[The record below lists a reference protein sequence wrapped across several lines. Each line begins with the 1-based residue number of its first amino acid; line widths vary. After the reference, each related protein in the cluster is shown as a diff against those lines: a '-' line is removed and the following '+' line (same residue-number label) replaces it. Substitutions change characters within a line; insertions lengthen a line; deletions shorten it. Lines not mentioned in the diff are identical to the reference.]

1 MAGEYADLEFG
12 LVYDSEQDA
21 FDVSLRYTGVDTV
34 DWPEHPPDLLRI
46 DLPALAD
53 LVDDDDAYAEALTR
67 MVFGNS
73 EIARFYEKA
82 MAAAHTAAVHVRLHV
97 DGPSRFH
104 SVRWELLRDPVS
116 NHPIA
121 TNSTVLFSRYLS
133 SADWRPIPVRKASE
147 QVALVVVA
155 APNDVGEYAPGGRD
169 LAPVNLT
176 AELDRA
182 RDALKGYRAEFIG
195 GNGTATLAA
204 ITARL
209 RDRDDPIDV
218 LYLVAHGALT
228 EDVPLLFLEAAD
240 GKADPVDARRLVE
253 SFQHLETKPML
264 AVLMSCRSAGTGT
277 ASDDGGALAGL
288 GPRLAGA
295 GIAAVIAMQGDV
307 TMTTAQTFAEKFFA
321 EFADDGVVDRAVAIA
336 RAAVRDRPDW
346 WVPVLFSRLR
356 SGRTYYR
363 TEVGRETWSSLALM
377 MRTGRFTPVLGPGF
391 ADGIVGSRV
400 EIARR
405 WARRWQMPIAPSG
418 KGNFAQVAQYLR
430 VGRSPGEVRA
440 FLLDYLMSDL
450 REKRRRAG
458 GHELIA
464 EVPRHL
470 LEGSDPEPV
479 ILELGRLLRERDP
492 DEPYRAAASL
502 PVKVYVTTGW
512 TDLLQQ
518 ALRANEQPKDPVTL
532 CFPWNDTVEQVDPHT
547 LEPPT
552 VAKPWVYHL
561 FGRLDNPDSV
571 VLTEDDHFEWLT
583 AWIEQRPSIPPAV
596 SASLMKNSLMFLG
609 YRLDDWDFRVVFQ
622 GIKSFGGSSRLR
634 ANTHVG
640 VQVRPESQTIE
651 PEAAQRY
658 LESYFGEDRVSLF
671 WSATKDFLRELRA
684 NAGGD
689 AP

>member
-1 MAGEYADLEFG
+1 MAGDYADLEFG
-12 LVYDSEQDA
+12 LVYDKARDA
-21 FDVSLRYTGVDTV
+21 FDVSLRFTGVDTV
-34 DWPEHPPDLLRI
+34 DWPEHPADLLHL
-46 DLPALAD
+46 DLAALAD
-53 LVDDDDAYAEALTR
+53 VLDDEDAYAEALTR
-67 MVFGNS
+67 MVFGDA
-73 EIARFYEKA
+73 EISRFYEKA
-82 MAAAHTAAVHVRLHV
+82 MAAAHEDPIHVRLHI
-97 DGPSRFH
+97 DGPGRFH
-104 SVRWELLRDPVS
+104 AIRWELLRDPITGL
-116 NHPIA
+116 PIA

-133 SADWRPIPVRKASE
+133 GSDWRPVPVRKAGDP
-147 QVALVVVA
+147 VALAVVA
-155 APNDVGEYAPGGRD
+155 APSDLADYAPGGRE
-169 LAPVNLT
+169 LAPVDS
-176 AELDRA
+176 AGEIDRA
-182 RDALKGYRAEFIG
+182 KKALAGYRTEVLS
-195 GNGTATLAA
+195 NATLTA

-209 RDRDDPIDV
+209 QDPDDPIDV

-228 EDVPLLFLEAAD
+228 DDVPLLFLETAD

-253 SFQHLETKPML
+253 AFQHLETKPTL
-264 AVLMSCRSAGTGT
+264 AMLMSCRSAPT
-277 ASDDGGALAGL
+277 ASTDSGALAAL
-288 GPRLAGA
+288 GPRLAAA
-295 GIAAVIAMQGDV
+295 GIAAVVAMQGDV
-307 TMTTAQTFAEKFFA
+307 TMASAQTFAERFFA
-321 EFADDGVVDRAVAIA
+321 EFADDGVVDRAVAVA
-336 RAAVRDRPDW
+336 RGVIRNRPDW

-363 TEVGRETWSSLALM
+363 TEVGGETWSSLALM

-391 ADGIVGSRV
+391 ADGIVGSRI

-405 WARRWQMPIAPSG
+405 WARRWQMPINPAG
-418 KGNFAQVAQYLR
+418 RGNFAQVAQYLR

-440 FLLDYLMSDL
+440 FLVDYLMSDL
-450 REKRRRAG
+450 RDRRRRADPAD
-458 GHELIA
+458 LIA
-464 EVPRHL
+464 QVPQHL
-470 LEGSDPEPV
+470 LDAAEPEPV
-479 ILELGRLLRERDP
+479 ILELGRLLRANDP
-492 DEPYRAAASL
+492 DEPYRAAAAL

-518 ALRANEQPKDPVTL
+518 ALRAHDQPKTPTTL
-532 CFPWNDTVEQVDPHT
+532 CFPWNDTIPQVDPHT

-671 WSATKDFLRELRA
+671 WAATRDFLSELRA
-684 NAGGD
+684 NAAG
-689 AP
+689 AS

>member
-1 MAGEYADLEFG
+1 MAGDYADLEFG
-12 LVYDSEQDA
+12 LVYDKARDA
-21 FDVSLRYTGVDTV
+21 FDVSLRFTGVDTV
-34 DWPEHPPDLLRI
+34 DWPEHPADLLHL
-46 DLPALAD
+46 DLAALTEV
-53 LVDDDDAYAEALTR
+53 LDDEDAYAETLTR
-67 MVFGNS
+67 MVFGS
-73 EIARFYEKA
+73 AEISRFYEKA
-82 MAAAHTAAVHVRLHV
+82 MAAAHSDPIHVRLHI
-97 DGPSRFH
+97 DGPGRFH
-104 SVRWELLRDPVS
+104 AIRWELLRDPLTGL
-116 NHPIA
+116 PIA

-133 SADWRPIPVRKASE
+133 GSDWRPVPVRKAGDP
-147 QVALVVVA
+147 VALAVIA
-155 APNDVGEYAPGGRD
+155 APSDLADYAPGGRQ
-169 LAPVNLT
+169 LAPVDRKDECARAKT
-176 AELDRA
+176 ALA
-182 RDALKGYRAEFIG
+182 GYRTEVLP
-195 GNGTATLAA
+195 NATLAA
-204 ITARL
+204 IAARL
-209 RDRDDPIDV
+209 QDPDDPIDV

-228 EDVPLLFLEAAD
+228 DDVPLLFLETVD

-253 SFQHLETKPML
+253 AFQHLETKPTL
-264 AVLMSCRSAGTGT
+264 AMLMSCRSAPT
-277 ASDDGGALAGL
+277 ASTDHGALAAL
-288 GPRLAGA
+288 GPRLAAA
-295 GIAAVIAMQGDV
+295 GIAAVVAMQGDV
-307 TMTTAQTFAEKFFA
+307 TMASAQTFSERFFA
-321 EFADDGVVDRAVAIA
+321 EFADDGVVDRAVAVA
-336 RAAVRDRPDW
+336 RGVIRNRPDW

-363 TEVGRETWSSLALM
+363 TEVGGETWSSLALM

-391 ADGIVGSRV
+391 ADGIVGSRI

-405 WARRWQMPIAPSG
+405 WARRWQMPINPAG
-418 KGNFAQVAQYLR
+418 RGNFAQVAQYLR

-440 FLLDYLMSDL
+440 FLVDYLMSDL
-450 REKRRRAG
+450 RDRRRRADDTD
-458 GHELIA
+458 LIA
-464 EVPRHL
+464 QVPQHL
-470 LEGSDPEPV
+470 LDAAEPEPV
-479 ILELGRLLRERDP
+479 ILELGRLLRESDP

-518 ALRANEQPKDPVTL
+518 ALRANGKTPTTL
-532 CFPWNDTVEQVDPHT
+532 CFPWNDSIEQVDARA
-547 LEPPT
+547 LEQPT

-583 AWIEQRPSIPPAV
+583 AWIDQRPSIPPAV

-671 WSATKDFLRELRA
+671 WAATRDFLSELRA
-684 NAGGD
+684 NSAT
-689 AP
+689 PP